1 MMQFYR
7 TILSTSTSFFATT
20 TGTTSTSLLVS
31 PYISTSCS
39 RSCCWSQLFLDSS
52 SVASLARPHN
62 TFRPR
67 VSRSIS
73 NSIVTTTTTIHK
85 MIPPSTSVGV
95 GESGTTDLHPTT
107 GTTTT
112 GTTTTGTN
120 STTTTATTASTI
132 AAIQSA
138 HHYSDHVTR
147 FTKPHAMDL
156 MELIIHPED
165 DRISTAQNIL
175 DIGCGTGIFAL
186 MYLQRFPH
194 GIPGQTIYC
203 TDLNPA
209 MVQVTQRV
217 VTEQLQQLQSQ
228 LPETNGCATKFVFQV
243 ADGTKLDMFPDH
255 MFDLIVSV
263 FGLFLIPDRTTALQE
278 VRRVLQVG
286 GTLAMTAWTTTGS
299 NEALRSAGF
308 GANLHE
314 AMSLMRLPNATTTT
328 TTSKMASTTS
338 PTASSTTTTTTEPT
352 TTSTDTTTTK
362 VPPPPLAQ
370 PPQSF
375 LPPHIIDWFEPQ
387 HVKEML
393 MEHSMFQNVV
403 VHRVIHSVGVP
414 NVERMWHTF
423 SNHKPTSHTS
433 TDVDTTPEEEDKERA
448 VRIDQAKMIL
458 GQYIAMEGNI
468 HHPLFIR
475 TVSNLIVAQ

>member
-1 MMQFYR
+1 MMRLYR
-7 TILSTSTSFFATT
+7 TILSTSTSFIATT
-20 TGTTSTSLLVS
+20 TGTTSTSLLLS

-39 RSCCWSQLFLDSS
+39 SSCGWSQLFLDSS
-52 SVASLARPHN
+52 SVVSLTRPHN

-67 VSRSIS
+67 VSRSTSSAS
-73 NSIVTTTTTIHK
+73 NSIVTTTTIHK

-95 GESGTTDLHPTT
+95 GESGTTDLHQ
-107 GTTTT
+107 TT

-328 TTSKMASTTS
+328 TMASTTS
-338 PTASSTTTTTTEPT
+338 ATASSTTTTTTTTEPT

-362 VPPPPLAQ
+362 EPPPPPPPLAQ

-403 VHRVIHSVGVP
+403 VHRVIHSVSVP
-414 NVERMWHTF
+414 NVERMWDTF
-423 SNHKPTSHTS
+423 SNHKSTSHTS
-433 TDVDTTPEEEDKERA
+433 TEVDTTQEEDKERA